1 MLKMFKG
8 SKNGSKNAGG
18 KIKKRAEKSVYARY
32 ISRYKWYCPAGF
44 DKTDAA
50 LAFLIAIIAF
60 TVLPYALSPLML
72 LLNGAFSTVELYCVS
87 SVLSQAVILA
97 VALIFC
103 KKRGVPVFSGGGYYC
118 KFDFKLILPAVLLTI
133 ATAVLITPVH
143 TDFAEYLSNLQTFL
157 GVGSGGD
164 TIIDLA
170 DFGFNDLC
178 ALVILYLIVVP
189 VLPAICEEA
198 LFRGVIARGLGELGV
213 LGGAVLSGLLFA
225 LMHGNYS
232 QLLLQ
237 FVLGAEIG
245 YIVLKSGNFAAGVAM
260 HFTNNAFAIVYALI
274 IAFSE
279 GSALGAIL
287 SVLLIALGA
296 VCLVLA
302 VFAFVK
308 YFKRNSFKNEY
319 KLANSLCCLKRAD
332 ASDKEAFT
340 VRFEQIKTP
349 VERAKNGFNDC
360 EYFYNGKFYGLD
372 KKIKPRRFSRFNS
385 IKKLTKKLSENGKND
400 RRFAWLLGAGIVI
413 ASALIVIDFFI

>member
-1 MLKMFKG
+1 MLKKF
-8 SKNGSKNAGG
+8 NGSKNARVI
-18 KIKKRAEKSVYARY
+18 IKKRSEKSVYARH
-32 ISRYKWYCPAGF
+32 ISRYKWYCPACF

-50 LAFLIAIIAF
+50 LAFLIAIIVF
-60 TVLPYALSPLML
+60 TALPYALSPLML
-72 LLNGAFSTVELYCVS
+72 LLNGVLSTVELYCVS
-87 SVLSQAVILA
+87 AVLSQAVILA
-97 VALIFC
+97 VALIYC

-118 KFDFKLILPAVLLTI
+118 KFDFKLILPAVLLTV
-133 ATAVLITPVH
+133 ATAVLLTPVH
-143 TDFAEYLSNLQTFL
+143 TDFAEYLSNLQTLL

-164 TIIDLA
+164 IVTNMA

-178 ALVILYLIVVP
+178 ALVILCLIVVP

-232 QLLLQ
+232 QILLQ

-274 IAFSE
+274 IAYSE
-279 GSALGAIL
+279 GSAVGSLL
-287 SVLLIALGA
+287 SALLIAAGA

-302 VFAFVK
+302 VFTFVK
-308 YFKRNSFKNEY
+308 YFKSNSFKNEY
-319 KLANSLCCLKRAD
+319 KLANSLCCLKRAG
-332 ASDKEAFT
+332 ASDKEAFS
-340 VRFEQIKTP
+340 VRFEQIKNP
-349 VERAKNGFNDC
+349 LERAKNGFSGC

-372 KKIKPRRFSRFNS
+372 KVVKPRKYSRFNS
-385 IKKLTKKLSENGKND
+385 IKKLTKKLSGNGKND
-400 RRFAWLLGAGIVI
+400 SCFTWLLCAGIVM